1 MRKIC
6 VVITARASYS
16 RIKTVLVAIKQ
27 HSDLNLQLVVTGSA
41 LLEKYGSVVDQI
53 KKDGFEITARL
64 FNVLEGNQPL
74 ISAKTCGLALTE
86 LPTVLANLKPDLVV
100 TIADRFETI
109 ATAVASA
116 VMNIPLVHI
125 QGGEITGNIDDKI
138 RHAVTQ
144 LADFHFVASENAK
157 ARVLRM
163 RDGGNNV
170 YNTGCPSIDIA
181 AEIIKNPAL
190 NFDPFMIY
198 GGVGP
203 VFDYN
208 KGYLVVMQHPVTK
221 EYSLSQNQIISTYKA
236 IVALGIP
243 TFWFWPNPD
252 SGTDG
257 IAKGLR
263 IFRELN
269 PDSPTHFF
277 KNIEPV
283 HFLKLL
289 KNASCLIGN
298 SSVGIRECSFLGIP
312 VVNIG
317 SRQTGRERGN
327 NVVDVNYDPAAIT
340 NAIKFQIGH
349 GAYEPDFIYGKGHS
363 GEKIASLLATIPI
376 TSDNAASYE

>member
-16 RIKTVLVAIKQ
+16 RIKTALAAIKK
-27 HSDLNLQLVVTGSA
+27 HPDLHLQLIATGSA

-53 KKDGFEITARL
+53 EIDGFEITARL

-74 ISAKTCGLALTE
+74 ISAKTSGLALVE
-86 LPTVLANLKPDLVV
+86 MPTLFAHLKPDLVV
-100 TIADRFETI
+100 TVADRYETI

-116 VMNIPLVHI
+116 MMNIPLVHI

-181 AEIIKNPAL
+181 AEILKNPSL
-190 NFDPFMIY
+190 DFNPFVTY

-203 VFDYN
+203 VFDYK
-208 KGYLVVMQHPVTK
+208 KGYLVVMQHSVTT
-221 EYSLSQNQIISTYKA
+221 EFNLAQNQITCTCEA
-236 IVALGIP
+236 IAALGIP
-243 TFWFWPNPD
+243 TFWFWPNSD
-252 SGTDG
+252 SGTEG
-257 IAKGLR
+257 TAKGLR
-263 IFRELN
+263 IFREQN
-269 PDSPTHFF
+269 PDYPVHFF
-277 KNIEPV
+277 KNMESG

-289 KNASCLIGN
+289 KNALCLVGN
-298 SSVGIRECSFLGIP
+298 SSVGIRECSFLGVP

-327 NVVDVNYDPAAIT
+327 NVIDVISES
-340 NAIKFQIGH
+340 NAIVDAIKIQINRGS
-349 GAYEPDFIYGKGHS
+349 YKPDFLYGKGNS
-363 GEKIASLLATIPI
+363 GHKIASLLAEIPI
-376 TSDNAASYE
+376 TSDIAHFHE